1 MVSSDVDN
9 TQPCQVKK
17 PSADVDF
24 IWEKVP
30 FVPETWSS
38 VEAVN
43 IVGSQTV
50 ELLKR
55 KKKAGDCQCEGKKD
69 ITATGEEK
77 RDQRRSLKS
86 STC

>member
-1 MVSSDVDN
+1 MDN
-9 TQPCQVKK
+9 TQPCQVEK

-50 ELLKR
+50 ELPKGEKR
-55 KKKAGDCQCEGKKD
+55 KQEIVSVKE
-69 ITATGEEK
+69 
-77 RDQRRSLKS
+77 RR
-86 STC
+86 T